1 MLGHFTPGPP
11 AENGSLSHPPCCR
24 AIRSRPVRHTSATGI
39 QICEVCFCVRSFCRR
54 RRSWRGNEPLLMKG
68 SRLLG
73 KDLLAS
79 LISAYMY
86 WLSRTFG
93 VGSRAAASATLAS
106 SCTAALLGGGSAG
119 PPWDAMLIAVAAVAT
134 PSTAAPAPRMSRA
147 RRRRGPRGPRS
158 EEHTS
163 ELQSQ

>member
-1 MLGHFTPGPP
+1 MLGHFTPGPR
-11 AENGSLSHPPCCR
+11 AVNGALLAWPLGE
-24 AIRSRPVRHTSATGI
+24 IVRSRPVRHTSATGI
-39 QICEVCFCVRSFCRR
+39 QICEVYFCVRSFCRR
-54 RRSWRGNEPLLMKG
+54 RRSWRANEPLLMKG
-68 SRLLG
+68 SRLSG

-119 PPWDAMLIAVAAVAT
+119 PPWDAMLIAVAAAAT
-134 PSTAAPAPRMSRA
+134 PSTAAPARMSRA
-147 RRRRGPRGPRS
+147 RRRRGPRGPAARGPAG
-158 EEHTS
+158 TGG
-163 ELQSQ
+163 